1 MKVTKKMLDNYQKYK
16 KEITFLKA
24 ELSEMS
30 STDAGLGSS
39 TVFDY
44 RSGYPKPQSV
54 IGFDQER
61 YDRRKSTLEERTET
75 VHAVNIWIEEIP
87 DAQTRA
93 VFRMRY
99 IEGKSWEK
107 IAKKMGYHGNPDYPR
122 KVIRDR
128 YLKKIKM
135 K

>member
-1 MKVTKKMLDNYQKYK
+1 MKITKRMLDNYQKYK
-16 KEITFLKA
+16 REIPLLRA
-24 ELSEMS
+24 ELEEMS

-61 YDRRKSTLEERTET
+61 YDRRRSALKEKTET

-99 IEGKSWEK
+99 IEGENWEK
-107 IAKKMGYHGNPDYPR
+107 IAKNCR
-122 KVIRDR
+122 
-128 YLKKIKM
+128 
-135 K
+135 